1 MLNQK
6 INLKNINKSK
16 IPVVIFCGGRGT
28 RLKEETEIIPKPLV
42 KIGEKPIL
50 WHIMKIYRNYGF
62 NRFILPV
69 GYKGEKIKE
78 YFYHYPILQS
88 DFTVK
93 IDNSKERKITFHNPG
108 VEDWQVTVVDTGLD
122 VMTGA
127 RLKRVEKFIDNE
139 LFALT
144 YGDGV
149 ADINLD
155 KLLASHLSH
164 PRLATVAGVRPLA
177 KFGELRI
184 KAKGTADFCEKPRI
198 KSNGYVNGG
207 FFMLNQEI
215 LKFLN
220 NEEALSFEGDILPK
234 IAQKRQLGV
243 FRHNGYWQCMDTL
256 RDFEILNQ
264 IWKTGKA
271 PWQTWN

>member
-6 INLKNINKSK
+6 INLKNIDKSK

-78 YFYHYPILQS
+78 YFYHYPVLQS

-93 IDNSKERKITFHNPG
+93 IDNSKERKIIFHNPG

-149 ADINLD
+149 ANINLD
-155 KLLASHLSH
+155 KLLALHLSNA
-164 PRLATVAGVRPLA
+164 RLATVAGVRPLA

-184 KAKGTADFCEKPRI
+184 KAKGTADFCEKPQI
-198 KSNGYVNGG
+198 KSGGYVNGG
-207 FFMLNQEI
+207 FFMLNQKI

-220 NEEALSFEGDILPK
+220 NDETLSFEGDVLPK